1 MPAGEAPANKTKT
14 KKLIIFGFFLI
25 NIQTGPAG
33 SSALEGERRRRKK
46 PQTKSNRLILYLSLC
61 LSSLYLSLIRGS
73 NSFTLIPK
81 FCKCK
86 SVVTNSC
93 FVLFCF
99 FKVLGWESGHVKKK
113 EAGRRKKDE
122 KKQDRSRGSEKK
134 TEGKREKE
142 KQSKCDAG
150 N

>member
-46 PQTKSNRLILYLSLC
+46 PQTKSNRHILWCLPFLC
-61 LSSLYLSLIRGS
+61 LSLLYLSLIRGS
-73 NSFTLIPK
+73 KFHINSQILQMQECGQKP
-81 FCKCK
+81 
-86 SVVTNSC
+86 SLS
-93 FVLFCF
+93 LSLS
-99 FKVLGWESGHVKKK
+99 KVLGWENGSVKQK
-113 EAGRRKKDE
+113 EAGGKKRVRRY
-122 KKQDRSRGSEKK
+122 K
-134 TEGKREKE
+134 TEAKERMRERWKE
-142 KQSKCDAG
+142 RQSKCDSG